1 MKSMTI
7 TFYLLVASTLA
18 TLIFRIGKASSFRER
33 APFYLLFFLYF
44 GLFAYPFLWADA
56 PRWFHTLNV
65 ALFLGGQL
73 WLLAE
78 PVVDAFQNRRQ
89 SSAGIRGLK
98 KESGGLYE
106 VVVATRL
113 LSQAKLG
120 ALLVIERRQPLKN
133 WCDKGVRVDAKLTRE
148 IIFSVF
154 TPPGTLHDGAAV
166 IQKERLASCGVI
178 VPLTQANHFPK
189 ELGTRHRAAVGFSE
203 VTDALCL
210 VVSEESGSVSIADRG
225 SLYYDIPFEKLPQLL
240 ERALRFQLHKN
251 KSLIQALE
259 VVGS

>member
-1 MKSMTI
+1 MTA
-7 TFYLLVASTLA
+7 TFYLLAASTLA
-18 TLIFRIGKASSFRER
+18 TLVLRIGKASTFRER
-33 APFYLLFFLYF
+33 APFYLFFFLYF

-56 PRWFHTLNV
+56 PRWFQGMNITL
-65 ALFLGGQL
+65 FSGGQL

-78 PVVDAFQNRRQ
+78 PLASAFQNRRQ
-89 SSAGIRGLK
+89 STAALRGLK
-98 KESGGLYE
+98 KEKGGLYE

-113 LSQAKLG
+113 LSQTKLG
-120 ALLVIERRQPLKN
+120 ALIVIERRQSLN
-133 WCDKGVRVDAKLTRE
+133 SWCDKGIQVDAKLSRE
-148 IIFSVF
+148 IIFSIF

-166 IQKERLASCGVI
+166 IRKDRLAACGVI
-178 VPLTQANHFPK
+178 VPLTHANHFPK

-225 SLYYDIPFEKLPQLL
+225 SLYYDIPFEKLPRLL

-251 KSLIQALE
+251 KSLIQTLE

>member
-1 MKSMTI
+1 MTT
-7 TFYLLVASTLA
+7 TFCLLAASTLA
-18 TLIFRIGKASSFRER
+18 TLIFRIGKVSSFRER
-33 APFYLLFFLYF
+33 IPFYLFFFLYF
-44 GLFAYPFLWADA
+44 GLFAYLLLWADA
-56 PRWFHTLNV
+56 PRWFQVFNI
-65 ALFLGGQL
+65 ALFSGGQL

-78 PVVDAFQNRRQ
+78 PLISAFQNRRQ
-89 SSAGIRGLK
+89 SSAALRGLK
-98 KESGGLYE
+98 VDKGGLYE
-106 VVVATRL
+106 LVVATNL
-113 LSQAKLG
+113 LSRAKLG
-120 ALLVIERRQPLKN
+120 ALIAIERRRSLN
-133 WCDKGVRVDAKLTRE
+133 SWCDKGIRVDAKLTRE

-154 TPPGTLHDGAAV
+154 TPPGTLHDGAAI
-166 IQKERLASCGVI
+166 IQKERLAACGVI

-251 KSLIQALE
+251 KSLIQTLE